1 MGLATQVRKSLMG
14 NQCTCGSSLTDSC
27 VGWGDLSH
35 SEWQT
40 KKLIVEAQVAAK
52 EVHEEIIRLIY
63 PDGSF

>member
-1 MGLATQVRKSLMG
+1 MGLAAHVKGNLMG
-14 NQCTCGSSLTDSC
+14 NQCTCGRSLTHSC

-52 EVHEEIIRLIY
+52 EVHEEFIRLIY